1 MRTELKNLEIT
12 QTDLK
17 NLSGITSESY
27 LDSPKNGILWKTIIW
42 FFPALF
48 VSVILVV
55 ILFSILEALGRT
67 YDEWVA
73 LLSFVFFVLAFP
85 LARYAAL
92 DSPENGK
99 NGILR
104 KTILW
109 LFPALFVAAILVS
122 ISLKILEV
130 FFGDILYDE
139 WELLLSSVLAF
150 PLARYAAK
158 NIGTKASKIYQNSSY
173 YKKTEIEAFL
183 SLKIEVERFNNL
195 IKAIDVNDQLE
206 EAGNKGMDL
215 NNRNKIIEA
224 LELARKDLVRAL
236 KTEKI
241 LRDNKDIIIN
251 NPDLFANNLSNLQA
265 LQINDKATE
274 YGQLL
279 NQALQI
285 AVEVQEEMRKLKN
298 QH

>member
-73 LLSFVFFVLAFP
+73 LLSFVFF
-85 LARYAAL
+85 
-92 DSPENGK
+92 
-99 NGILR
+99 
-104 KTILW
+104 
-109 LFPALFVAAILVS
+109 
-122 ISLKILEV
+122 
-130 FFGDILYDE
+130 
-139 WELLLSSVLAF
+139 VLAF